1 MTAMLSDLELLSRLV
16 SFDSTSHRSN
26 LPIVDFLRE
35 YLDRPGIRVTL
46 QPAPP
51 TEDEPKTNLIVE
63 LGPETDP
70 QSRDGLML
78 SGHVDVVPA
87 EEPEWQ
93 SDPFQLDIRGDRYYG
108 RGSADMKGFVAL
120 AVNAL
125 VRRQVAG
132 EPLKAPLA
140 LVITY
145 DEELGT
151 LGARH
156 FVETWDPAHVL
167 PRRSI
172 IGEPTSLEVVRL
184 HKGHTKMH
192 LKVFGKPAHSGY
204 PHLGHCAIEPMGRA
218 IGALADLRRELRE
231 ERVESSSFFPEVPY
245 VALNLGRVWGGVA
258 DNIVPDRCE
267 MVIGFRIL
275 PGMES
280 APIEE
285 RVRQTLEKALEG
297 ESWQLERSNLSP
309 PMSLP
314 DTDDLYQHLC
324 RMMGQEKTVSASYA
338 TDAGWFQK
346 GDFSCLL
353 WGPGD
358 IGVAHKPNEWL
369 PRQEFEQASRQLDE
383 IVTTF
388 CATPAG
394 R

>member
-1 MTAMLSDLELLSRLV
+1 MKALLPDLELLERLV
-16 SFDSTSHRSN
+16 AFDSTSHRSN
-26 LPIVDFLRE
+26 LPIVDFLRD
-35 YLDRPGIRVTL
+35 YLDRPGIRLTL

-51 TEDEPKTNLIVE
+51 EEVEPKANLIVE
-63 LGPETDP
+63 LGPECGTE
-70 QSRDGLML
+70 RDGLML

-93 SDPFQLDIRGDRYYG
+93 SDPFRLEIREDRYYG

-120 AVNAL
+120 AVNSL
-125 VRRQVAG
+125 LRRHAAG
-132 EPLKAPLA
+132 GELRAPLA

-156 FVETWDPAHVL
+156 FVETWDPAHRL

-192 LKVFGKPAHSGY
+192 LTVRGTPAHSGY

-218 IGALADLRRELRE
+218 IGALAALRSELKK
-231 ERVESSSFFPEVPY
+231 ERVASSEFFPEVPF
-245 VALNLGRVWGGVA
+245 VALNLGRVWGGTA

-280 APIEE
+280 APIEA
-285 RVRQTLEKALEG
+285 RVRQALEQVLAN

-309 PMSLP
+309 PMSL
-314 DTDDLYQHLC
+314 DESDDLYRHLC
-324 RMMGQEKTVSASYA
+324 EMVGQDQTLSASYA

-346 GDFSCLL
+346 GGFSCLL

-369 PRQEFEQASRQLDE
+369 PRQDFERASRELGLV
-383 IVTTF
+383 INRF
-388 CATPAG
+388 CG
-394 R
+394 